1 MNPKIKKLIARE
13 GLVILGVIALGFIW
27 KVIPYEKP
35 SYLYYCSFDGS
46 PNWKVYK
53 IETNHY
59 YSTWDNNDKLVL
71 LKEISKKYPKDIE
84 QEGDWITIPENIK
97 VERSEAKYTLKGR
110 IKNGLST
117 FALFVF
123 ILSYPAY
130 LVIRFIIWAVRAIKE
145 E

>member
-1 MNPKIKKLIARE
+1 MDTKLKKIIARE

-27 KVIPYEKP
+27 RVIPYEKP
-35 SYLYYCSFDGS
+35 SYLYSCSFDGS
-46 PNWKVYK
+46 SNWKVYK
-53 IETNHY
+53 IEMKHY
-59 YSTWDNNDKLVL
+59 YSTWDDNGKLVL
-71 LKEISKKYPKDIE
+71 LKEISKRYPKDIE
-84 QEGDWITIPENIK
+84 QEGDWITIPENIH
-97 VERSEAKYTLKGR
+97 VERSEAKSTLKGR

-123 ILSYPAY
+123 IFSYPAY